1 MQPRSDLKSLG
12 TNLALTGL
20 SVALL
25 LAVIEITLRLTGFS
39 YVLYPEEIEFGRPDP
54 EMIKTGF
61 LEDEDLFWVT
71 PDYPQKLA
79 EMQHRPSALIF
90 MGDSCTQLGNYDEDL
105 AALFEDH
112 RGRRLSYA
120 NFGVAGWSSHQGRR
134 QLERDILGLQ
144 PQVITVYYGWNDHWI
159 GFGLEDKTV
168 SRVKRLFSSR
178 FSDVRLVQ
186 LATKA
191 TVAWKARKTGYPNRV
206 STEDFKENLRSIV
219 RQARAQDIHPML
231 LTAPTSIRSGEEP
244 EYLTT
249 RWLRD
254 LSELVPLHQKYVNAV
269 REVAASTE
277 AEICDLERSFGQ
289 LPIDDLKRMFLSDGI
304 HLSPEGDRHLA
315 ELLYACLDRAGLL
328 KAIEGDRLSSP

>member
-159 GFGLEDKTV
+159 GFGL
-168 SRVKRLFSSR
+168 
-178 FSDVRLVQ
+178 
-186 LATKA
+186 
-191 TVAWKARKTGYPNRV
+191 
-206 STEDFKENLRSIV
+206 FKENLRSIV